1 MSLGPAKKALTR
13 AITVAEAN
21 PWCQQFGQANDD
33 AVWNGQ
39 TGCTHAM
46 CQFLALL
53 WFGQHLTLDQVN
65 HLAGMPYRPTTV
77 KVINGKKVLVPR
89 GMNNL
94 ELQRFF
100 NATGLPYVVRF
111 GLPFETVLTYSN
123 RAPVFYGDRYG
134 SEPTQKGF
142 VYHGAHARPPYATLN
157 GATQLTGSL
166 INGRHAVLLLGYR
179 SVISDATGR
188 IASYRAWRKDP
199 NHGSSA
205 RPEKP
210 PYDLIKTTEAKA
222 EYLAYRGI
230 SKGRTY
236 AALPTRSLPL

>member
-1 MSLGPAKKALTR
+1 MSLGPAKPALTR

-21 PWCQQFGQANDD
+21 PWCQQFGQDHDD
-33 AVWNGQ
+33 AVSNGQ
-39 TGCTHAM
+39 TACTHTV

-53 WFGQHLTLDQVN
+53 WFGQHLTLNQVN
-65 HLAGMPYRPTTV
+65 KLAGMPYQPV
-77 KVINGKKVLVPR
+77 KNGRAR

-100 NATGLPYVVRF
+100 DATGLPYVVRF
-111 GLPFETVLTYSN
+111 GLPFETLLTWSN

-134 SEPTQKGF
+134 TEPTQKGF
-142 VYHGAHARPPYATLN
+142 VYHGVHAKPPYAAAN

-179 SVISDATGR
+179 SIISSSGKVVG
-188 IASYRAWRKDP
+188 YRAWRKDP

-210 PYDLIKTTEAKA
+210 PFDLIKTTEAKA

-230 SKGRTY
+230 SGGRLY
-236 AALPTRSLPL
+236 AALPTRSLV